1 MVDGWMHFV
10 DGNDQLNR
18 SYFQPMAG
26 AGWVG
31 KVHVRLWEKVKCT
44 FLEMEVVRAGSSQG
58 AEERILRGRSAIRLW
73 ADNGHRHII
82 FVVSEDFSP
91 RVDGDSC
98 HALIIVDVS
107 GRAPSF
113 SLMRGLA
120 QAPPSF

>member
-44 FLEMEVVRAGSSQG
+44 FLEWRLYGRVRAKVRRSGFFAGDQPFDYGQIMGIVISSLSFLRISRRGSMG
-58 AEERILRGRSAIRLW
+58 T
-73 ADNGHRHII
+73 
-82 FVVSEDFSP
+82 VVM
-91 RVDGDSC
+91 
-98 HALIIVDVS
+98 H
-107 GRAPSF
+107 
-113 SLMRGLA
+113 
-120 QAPPSF
+120 